1 MTAHQIAWCSESFS
15 SLISKDRR
23 QGLGARDQ
31 EVRSSGPPTPDPQH
45 PSMVQ
50 AKKALAKKTRTR
62 KARAVSSGRS
72 TDYQNFIGGR
82 WVPSRSGEWIEN
94 RNPADVRDVV
104 GRFPLSTKEDVDAA
118 VMAAGEAFN
127 HWRRTPAPR
136 RAEILF
142 RLGEILIRD
151 KEKYTAD
158 MTREMGK
165 VLKEAGGDVQEAID
179 CTYYAAGEGR
189 RLHGFTTPAEM
200 PNKFAMCVRQPVGLC
215 GLITPW
221 NFPMAIP
228 SWKLMP
234 ALVCG
239 NTVVI
244 KPAEETPLSTYNL
257 VKACEEAGVPPG
269 VVNLVMGRGSV
280 VGTRMTSHPSLRLIS
295 MTGSTETGRVIASAC
310 AERNAIC
317 SLEMGGKNAI
327 IIMDDADIDNA
338 IEGAVWGAFGT
349 SGQRC
354 TASSRLIVHKRVYL
368 QFVKKLAERAKALR
382 VGNGADPQ
390 TDVGPVVNEDAVH
403 KIMDYIDIGQNE
415 DGATL
420 ACGGHHLTKGD
431 YARGYFI
438 APTVFTDV
446 TPDMR
451 VAQEEIFGPVTSVI
465 PTNSLDEAIEIANGV
480 RYGLSA
486 AIYTQDVNRAFHAMN
501 ETYTG
506 IFYVNAST
514 IGAEVHLPF
523 GGTKATG
530 NGHREAG
537 TQVLDIFS
545 EWKSVYFD
553 YSGKLQRAQIDE
565 VEV

>member
-1 MTAHQIAWCSESFS
+1 MA
-15 SLISKDRR
+15 
-23 QGLGARDQ
+23 
-31 EVRSSGPPTPDPQH
+31 
-45 PSMVQ
+45 Q
-50 AKKALAKKTRTR
+50 AKKVLVKTTSKPKTRS
-62 KARAVSSGRS
+62 ALRAAAK
-72 TDYQNFIGGR
+72 TFHNYIGGK
-82 WVPSRSGEWIEN
+82 WVPSESGEVFEN
-94 RNPADVRDVV
+94 INPADTRDVI
-104 GRFPLSTKEDVDAA
+104 GRFPLSTSEDINAA
-118 VMAAGEAFN
+118 VNAAQEAFDR
-127 HWRRTPAPR
+127 WRHTPAPR

-142 RLGEILIRD
+142 RLGEILIKNKDHFTR
-151 KEKYTAD
+151 D

-179 CTYYAAGEGR
+179 CTYYTAGEGR

-200 PNKFAMCVRQPVGLC
+200 PSKFAMCIRQPMGLC

-228 SWKLMP
+228 SWKLIP

-244 KPAEETPLSTYNL
+244 KPAEDTPLSTYNL
-257 VKACEEAGVPPG
+257 VKACEEAGIPPG
-269 VVNLVMGRGSV
+269 VVNLVSGHGET
-280 VGTRMTSHPSLRLIS
+280 VGAAMTNHPALRLIS
-295 MTGSTETGRVIASAC
+295 FTGSTETGRLVASAC

-317 SLEMGGKNAI
+317 SLEMGGKNPI
-327 IIMDDADIDNA
+327 IVMDDADIDLA
-338 IEGAVWGAFGT
+338 IEGAIWGAFGT

-354 TASSRLIVHKRVYL
+354 TAASRLIVHKKVYK
-368 QFVKKLAERAKALR
+368 QFSRKLVERAEALR
-382 VGNGADPQ
+382 IGNGADPK
-390 TDVGPVVNEDAVH
+390 TDMGPVINSAAVE
-403 KIMDYIDIGQNE
+403 KIVSYVDIGQNE

-420 ACGGHHLTKGD
+420 ACGGKRLARGD
-431 YARGYFI
+431 YSHGYFLE
-438 APTVFTDV
+438 PTVFTNV
-446 TPDMR
+446 APDMR
-451 VAQEEIFGPVTSVI
+451 IAQEEIFGPVTAVI
-465 PTNSLDEAIEIANGV
+465 PTNSLEEAIKIANGV

-486 AIYTQDVNRAFHAMN
+486 SIYTQDVNQAFRAMD
-501 ETYTG
+501 EMYTG

-545 EWKSVYFD
+545 EWKSVYVD

-565 VEV
+565 VKL

>member
-1 MTAHQIAWCSESFS
+1 
-15 SLISKDRR
+15 
-23 QGLGARDQ
+23 
-31 EVRSSGPPTPDPQH
+31 
-45 PSMVQ
+45 MVQ
-50 AKKALAKKTRTR
+50 AKRALAKKANSRKSSARTR
-62 KARAVSSGRS
+62 ANTYHNYIDG
-72 TDYQNFIGGR
+72 Q
-82 WVPSRSGEWIEN
+82 WVPSSSGEWIEN
-94 RNPADVRDVV
+94 RNPADTRDLI
-104 GRFPLSTKEDVDAA
+104 GRFPRSNQDDVDEAVAA
-118 VMAAGEAFN
+118 ARQAFDG
-127 HWRRTPAPR
+127 WRRTPAPK
-136 RAEILF
+136 RAETLF
-142 RLGEILIRD
+142 RLGEILMRD
-151 KEKYTAD
+151 KQKYTAD

-179 CTYYAAGEGR
+179 CTYYTAGEGR

-228 SWKLMP
+228 SWKLIP

-244 KPAEETPLSTYNL
+244 KPAEDTPLSTYNL
-257 VKACEEAGVPPG
+257 IKACEEAGIPPG
-269 VVNLVMGRGSV
+269 VVNLVMGDGSV
-280 VGTRMTSHPSLRLIS
+280 VGARMTDHHSLRLIS
-295 MTGSTETGRVIASAC
+295 FTGSTDTGRLVASAC
-310 AERNAIC
+310 ADRNAIC

-327 IIMDDADIDNA
+327 IVMDDADVDNA
-338 IEGAVWGAFGT
+338 VEGAVWGAFGT

-354 TASSRLIVHKRVYL
+354 TASSRLIVHKKVYK
-368 QFVKKLAERAKALR
+368 QFSSKLVERAKTLR
-382 VGNGADPQ
+382 VGNGADAKVE
-390 TDVGPVVNEDAVH
+390 VGPVINQDAVE
-403 KIMDYIDIGQNE
+403 KITSYIDIGQHE

-420 ACGGHHLTKGD
+420 ACGGRRLTKGD
-431 YARGYFI
+431 HANGYFI
-438 APTVFTDV
+438 EPTVFTDV

-451 VAQEEIFGPVTSVI
+451 IAQEEIFGPVTSVI
-465 PTNSLDEAIEIANGV
+465 PVNSLAEAIEVGNGV
-480 RYGLSA
+480 QYGLSA

-523 GGTKATG
+523 GGTKGTG

-545 EWKSVYFD
+545 EWKSVYVD
-553 YSGKLQRAQIDE
+553 YSGTLQRAQIDNA
-565 VEV
+565 

>member
-1 MTAHQIAWCSESFS
+1 MA
-15 SLISKDRR
+15 L
-23 QGLGARDQ
+23 
-31 EVRSSGPPTPDPQH
+31 
-45 PSMVQ
+45 
-50 AKKALAKKTRTR
+50 AKKALARNSKKQNLKVSTRLSVKT
-62 KARAVSSGRS
+62 
-72 TDYQNFIGGR
+72 YQNYIGGK
-82 WVPSRSGEWIEN
+82 WVPSESGEVFEN
-94 RNPADVRDVV
+94 INPADTRDVIC
-104 GRFPLSTKEDVDAA
+104 RFPLSTSEDVNLAVHAA
-118 VMAAGEAFN
+118 QQAFDR
-127 HWRRTPAPR
+127 WRTTPAPR

-142 RLGEILIRD
+142 RLGELLIRN
-151 KEKYTAD
+151 KERFAAD

-179 CTYYAAGEGR
+179 CTYYTAGEGR

-200 PNKFAMCVRQPVGLC
+200 PDKFAMCVRQPVGLC

-228 SWKLMP
+228 SWKLIP

-244 KPAEETPLSTYNL
+244 KPAEDTPLSTYNL
-257 VKACEEAGVPPG
+257 VKACEESGIPPG
-269 VVNLVMGRGSV
+269 VVNLVTGYGETVGSA
-280 VGTRMTSHPSLRLIS
+280 MTNHPALRLIS
-295 MTGSTETGRVIASAC
+295 FTGSTETGRVVASAC

-317 SLEMGGKNAI
+317 SLEMGGKNVI
-327 IIMDDADIDNA
+327 IVMDDADIDLA

-354 TASSRLIVHKRVYL
+354 TASSRLVVHKKAHR
-368 QFVKKLAERAKALR
+368 QFSKKLVERAESLR
-382 VGNGADPQ
+382 IGNGADPK
-390 TDVGPVVNEDAVH
+390 TEMGPVINADAVD
-403 KIMDYIDIGQNE
+403 KIKGYIDIGQNE

-420 ACGGHHLTKGD
+420 ACGGRRVTKGEF
-431 YARGYFI
+431 AHGYFI
-438 APTVFTDV
+438 EPTVFTDV
-446 TPDMR
+446 EPDMR
-451 VAQEEIFGPVTSVI
+451 IAQEEIFGPVTAVI
-465 PTNSLDEAIEIANGV
+465 PANSLEDAVEIANGV

-486 AIYTQDVNRAFHAMN
+486 AIYTRDINRAFQAMN
-501 ETYTG
+501 EMYTG

-545 EWKSVYFD
+545 EWKSIYVD
-553 YSGKLQRAQIDE
+553 YSGKLQRAQIDQLDL
-565 VEV
+565 